1 MCGCAVAKGT
11 VMLVFTFHVQQCRG
25 DHIEKHFVVVVVDDV
40 VVVLL
45 HRSSRQLI
53 CDGRHP
59 WTMGPGAWMA
69 CFPSWLSWR
78 PALERHVCTT

>member
-11 VMLVFTFHVQQCRG
+11 VMLVFTFHVQYLCRG
-25 DHIEKHFVVVVVDDV
+25 DHIEKHFVLVVDDV

-59 WTMGPGAWMA
+59 WTMAWAPGHGWHASPHG
-69 CFPSWLSWR
+69 FRGVQL
-78 PALERHVCTT
+78 